1 MTDGNPQPQISSLLM
16 EKQSIALCLPTQTT
30 LDAAAAALALYHA
43 LIGAGKAVTL
53 SSSEPLNPE
62 FALLGQEHVKN
73 TISAEGD
80 VLIVS
85 VPFKDNGVEN
95 VTYNVENDRVNIVI
109 KPEDGAQRFDPKNV
123 EYTFSGGKAELVVML
138 YAPTLDSLGDLYTQN
153 IDQFQGVTI
162 INIDRHFTNA
172 QYGAVNMVDKRSPSM
187 CLMILDILDDMKI
200 ELTKEL
206 ATLLF
211 TGISS
216 ATNNFSSHSVNADT
230 FKAAAYLL
238 EKGAEKRQVRPQMP
252 GLRQMP
258 PAGMGSPQQ
267 GLSMGMGMPMGQ
279 PAPFQDFNQNQPM
292 MNQGGF
298 IPQTMPQPI
307 PAFNGNSDLES
318 VFKDDAPEDS
328 FDEDLPRVGG
338 TVEFK
343 EASVPKPAQNPQTQQ
358 GSHQQN
364 GQQNQQ
370 VQRPQNEHSRNRNR
384 NRNRNGQGQQNQQGQ
399 RPQNQQP
406 QQVQRPQQVQQ
417 PQQVH
422 VQPEQTPKEMPAQD
436 WLKPQIFNNPQGNSR
451 V

>member
-1 MTDGNPQPQISSLLM
+1 MTDGTPQPQISSLLM
-16 EKQSIALCLPTQTT
+16 EKQSIALCLPTQIT

-43 LIGAGKAVTL
+43 LVGAGKAVTL
-53 SSSEPLNPE
+53 SSSESLNPD
-62 FALLGQEHVKN
+62 FALMGQELVKN

-123 EYTFSGGKAELVVML
+123 EYTFSGGKAEVVVTL
-138 YAPTLDSLGDLYTQN
+138 YAPTLESLGDLYTQN

-162 INIDRHFTNA
+162 VNIDRHFTNA
-172 QYGAVNMVDKRSPSM
+172 QYGAVNLVDKRSPSL
-187 CLMILDILDDMKI
+187 CLMMLDIISDMKI
-200 ELTKEL
+200 ELTKDL

-211 TGISS
+211 AGISS

-238 EKGAEKRQVRPQMP
+238 EKGAEKRQIKPQMP
-252 GLRQMP
+252 GLRQMS
-258 PAGMGSPQQ
+258 PAGMGGFAPQ
-267 GLSMGMGMPMGQ
+267 SMGMGMPMGQ
-279 PAPFQDFNQNQPM
+279 PAPFQDFNQIPPM
-292 MNQGGF
+292 MDQGGF
-298 IPQTMPQPI
+298 IPQVMPQSM
-307 PAFNGNSDLES
+307 PAFNGNSDLQS

-328 FDEDLPRVGG
+328 FDEDMPSVGG

-343 EASVPKPAQNPQTQQ
+343 EASVPKPAQNPQIQQ
-358 GSHQQN
+358 GSHQQSS
-364 GQQNQQ
+364 QQNQQ
-370 VQRPQNEHSRNRNR
+370 GQRPQNEHSRNRNR
-384 NRNRNGQGQQNQQGQ
+384 NRNRNGQGQQNQQSQ
-399 RPQNQQP
+399 RPQNHQSHH
-406 QQVQRPQQVQQ
+406 QQVQQ
-417 PQQVH
+417 PQQMQQPQQA
-422 VQPEQTPKEMPAQD
+422 QPEQAPKEMPAQD